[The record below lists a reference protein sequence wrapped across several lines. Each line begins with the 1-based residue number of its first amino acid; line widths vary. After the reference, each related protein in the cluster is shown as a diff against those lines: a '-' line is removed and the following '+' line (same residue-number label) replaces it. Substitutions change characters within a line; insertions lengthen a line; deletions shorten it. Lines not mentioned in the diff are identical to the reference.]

1 MFMSNSYFEDLKG
14 KVCVV
19 TGGGGVIGSS
29 LVLEL
34 SKIGLEVAIID
45 YKKDRCDACAEK
57 LSNEIGKQIT
67 CIVANVLQKDDL
79 IRGKNLINER
89 LGKINILIN
98 AAGGNAPEATTS
110 VEFASMQ
117 NLNQSFLGLDMKGFQ
132 SVFDLNLMGTIVPI
146 MVFTKDM
153 IDEGGIILNIS
164 SMSAFKPLTKVPAY
178 SAAKSAINNLTQ
190 WLAVH
195 FAKVNIRI
203 NAIAPGFL
211 ITKQNRFLLINEKN
225 DELTERGSKI
235 IAHTPMARF
244 GNPEDLF
251 GAVLFLISDMSKF
264 VTGTVIPVDGGFDA
278 FSGV

>member
-1 MFMSNSYFEDLKG
+1 MFMSNSYLEDLKG

-29 LVLEL
+29 LALEL

-57 LSNEIGKQIT
+57 LSNEIGKRIT

-110 VEFASMQ
+110 IEFASMQ

-132 SVFDLNLMGTIVPI
+132 SVFDLNLMGTILPI
-146 MVFTKDM
+146 MVFTEDM
-153 IDEGGIILNIS
+153 LDEGGIILNVS
-164 SMSAFKPLTKVPAY
+164 SLSAFKPLTKVPAY

-195 FAKVNIRI
+195 FAKVNIRV

-211 ITKQNRFLLINEKN
+211 LTKQNRFLLVNEKN

-264 VTGTVIPVDGGFDA
+264 VTGIVIPVDGGFDA